1 MKKHFPIQHMTAEQI
16 AEFLRSTDNVF
27 YSLTNEDFGFL
38 LTLFTIYPAV
48 AEAFFTET
56 LKPLAHKTA
65 KDLNS
70 AYPMIHFKDSDVA
83 SMTYTRF
90 VQENMASLNTW
101 NGECHFVRWLN
112 IIYPQRCKEALRQ
125 MGIKTKTS
133 RSNQKSL
140 RLKLLSYTVEERL
153 FIIDHLD
160 DQRMKAL
167 LTYFYVDRYSTQ
179 KIEELTGMD
188 AEEQNATLEAAANCL
203 RVIVDEYRGALYYSH
218 NGVVVNLAAKLF
230 PEDNKNEEL
239 SACEIIRIDDDNDEN
254 FNFADEDD
262 GDDEL
267 SEFLREYYPHLNFR
281 AACNQ
286 FVNDC
291 ADKAQLTAKEAFI
304 WNCRMENLSSADIVQ
319 RYEDFCGKR
328 ILTTNID
335 NTVKV
340 ARKKIIAI
348 INNLRNLYLRQSQL

>member
-16 AEFLRSTDNVF
+16 AEFLRSTDNVL
-27 YSLTNEDFGFL
+27 YSLTNEDFKFL

-160 DQRMKAL
+160 DERMKAL

-230 PEDNKNEEL
+230 PDNDKNEEL
-239 SACEIIRIDDDNDEN
+239 SASEICRIDDNEN
-254 FNFADEDD
+254 FDIADEEY
-262 GDDEL
+262 GDDKL
-267 SEFLREYYPHLNFR
+267 SEFLHEHYPHLNFR

-291 ADKAQLTAKEAFI
+291 TDEAQLTVKESFI
-304 WNCRMENLSSADIVQ
+304 WTGRMDNHSSAEIAAS
-319 RYEDFCGKR
+319 YKEFMGKE
-328 ILTTNID
+328 ITAANVD

-340 ARKKIIAI
+340 AKNKITAI
-348 INNLRNLYLRQSQL
+348 IKMLCRGYLCKTNH